1 MNPATLPD
9 LLLKQ
14 LETLEPDDL
23 DLVIDFVSLLHQ
35 RKHSSLGKRLRDL
48 FRETQA
54 LPGVSQI
61 TEEDIAAEI
70 EAYRR
75 SE

>member
-1 MNPATLPD
+1 MNSATLPD
-9 LLLKQ
+9 SLLKQ
-14 LETLEPDDL
+14 LKSLEPDDL

-35 RKHSSLGKRLRDL
+35 RKRNSLGKRLRDL

-54 LPGVSQI
+54 LPGVNQI

-75 SE
+75 GE

>member
-1 MNPATLPD
+1 MNSATLSD
-9 LLLKQ
+9 SLLKQ
-14 LETLEPDDL
+14 LESLEPDDL

-35 RKHSSLGKRLRDL
+35 RKRNSLGKRLRDL

-54 LPGVSQI
+54 LPGVSEI

-75 SE
+75 GE